1 MSMEIYYEDIMD
13 NIDNKNLREKLIQLV
28 DEHKI
33 IVVKGLSSAQRHIVY
48 GQMYYPL
55 KFEKIVFNE
64 NDKENTDIR
73 IYNCKIK
80 QKEKKQNEN
89 NKNKTYVEKTKENK
103 EEKTKET
110 KNEDEYILEDLEDSE
125 HSEEESSGDS
135 VSNSYYESKSEDS
148 YLTEEDEQLT
158 RLEDIGSQ
166 ILERVVDNEKKIDRT
181 ISRVNL
187 VIIFNIIGWI
197 MLYALDPV
205 RVIYIRTTEC
215 EVF

>member
-1 MSMEIYYEDIMD
+1 MSMEIFYEDLME
-13 NIDNKNLREKLIQLV
+13 NFDNKNLREKLIQLV
-28 DEHKI
+28 NKHKI
-33 IVVKGLSSAQRHIVY
+33 IVVKGLSSAQRHTVY
-48 GQMYYPL
+48 RQMYYPL
-55 KFEKIVFNE
+55 KYEKIVLNE
-64 NDKENTDIR
+64 NDEENTDIR

-89 NKNKTYVEKTKENK
+89 NKNETNVEKKEDTN
-103 EEKTKET
+103 
-110 KNEDEYILEDLEDSE
+110 NEDEYVLEDSE

-135 VSNSYYESKSEDS
+135 EFESDSEDS

-166 ILERVVDNEKKIDRT
+166 ILERVVKNEKKIDRT
-181 ISRVNL
+181 RSRVNL
-187 VIIFNIIGWI
+187 VIMLNIIGWV

-205 RVIYIRTTEC
+205 RVIHIRTTEC

>member
-1 MSMEIYYEDIMD
+1 MSMEIFYEDLME
-13 NIDNKNLREKLIQLV
+13 NFDNKNLREKLIQLV
-28 DEHKI
+28 NKHKI
-33 IVVKGLSSAQRHIVY
+33 IVVKGLSSAQRHTVY
-48 GQMYYPL
+48 RQIYYPL
-55 KFEKIVFNE
+55 KFEKIVLNE
-64 NDKENTDIR
+64 NDEENTDIR

-89 NKNKTYVEKTKENK
+89 NKNETNVEKKEDTN
-103 EEKTKET
+103 
-110 KNEDEYILEDLEDSE
+110 NEDEYVLEDSE

-135 VSNSYYESKSEDS
+135 EFESDSEDS

-166 ILERVVDNEKKIDRT
+166 ILERVVKNEKKIDRT
-181 ISRVNL
+181 RSRVNL
-187 VIIFNIIGWI
+187 VIMLNIIGWV

-205 RVIYIRTTEC
+205 RVIHIRTTEC